1 MTMTSALIS
10 TKKKNDFS
18 SSEQKLH
25 LALSP
30 VLFHIFWWIVILI
43 HLLLAA
49 TSSSIAILYYF
60 ALPKYSFIQWNLP
73 YFGMR
78 IDPEVTVATIVIM
91 TSFAMWHVYL
101 VGRTFYRSYK
111 AKQLAFRNNES
122 DQARNLS
129 NQSTSIANRS
139 SFGRVMNQLRVFQTV
154 VKQLVGLQGRYFD
167 FVFMLDEA
175 TEILIQS
182 YQAYT
187 LSYAAPSIFLNRL
200 LATVVVVN
208 CWSTPL
214 VRYFLRH
221 YESLARFLCMT
232 IDLILDVCAC
242 TVVPFLLFLPYYKMY
257 DPSEFNFPDELWY
270 DPKWMI
276 VGRTELGMIHIASWT
291 QLLAQTLPR
300 LSIMMCLQSMSSLVV
315 KKKGSVFSIVPFNQG
330 STNNTKKDSLLHS
343 RRFKMRLFDGIFIL
357 FGAFVLSMHLIATK
371 SANQSVEGCL
381 TRLFPWQVDNRPV
394 CALFEVNCYR
404 NSGIKNGGDADEIH
418 QALENV
424 YMKSI
429 SYLGINHCGDVSI
442 PPSIQDLKSLYWFD
456 MYNSTIN
463 NWSKEAALTQDHHT
477 QLTTL
482 ILLKVHLIKPGL
494 PDGMLSKNFP
504 QSTIDIEISR
514 VNLNFLPD
522 DLGESWTQYFDTFML
537 EHCGFQTFPEAL
549 NDLSLGGDVSFS
561 WNNFTEIPENALA
574 DTNYFSTLSLAKNPI
589 QTLPLSFSKYHI
601 HYLVLDGTNIT
612 NLPDWVDENFIE
624 NTWILAFDTPL
635 CERLLSASSFSSS
648 SGDVGTQV
656 EVEGVYCDDIWL
668 HEYEMFPL
676 AYYED

>member
-1 MTMTSALIS
+1 
-10 TKKKNDFS
+10 
-18 SSEQKLH
+18 
-25 LALSP
+25 
-30 VLFHIFWWIVILI
+30 
-43 HLLLAA
+43 
-49 TSSSIAILYYF
+49 
-60 ALPKYSFIQWNLP
+60 
-73 YFGMR
+73 
-78 IDPEVTVATIVIM
+78 
-91 TSFAMWHVYL
+91 
-101 VGRTFYRSYK
+101 
-111 AKQLAFRNNES
+111 
-122 DQARNLS
+122 
-129 NQSTSIANRS
+129 
-139 SFGRVMNQLRVFQTV
+139 
-154 VKQLVGLQGRYFD
+154 
-167 FVFMLDEA
+167 
-175 TEILIQS
+175 
-182 YQAYT
+182 
-187 LSYAAPSIFLNRL
+187 
-200 LATVVVVN
+200 
-208 CWSTPL
+208 
-214 VRYFLRH
+214 
-221 YESLARFLCMT
+221 
-232 IDLILDVCAC
+232 
-242 TVVPFLLFLPYYKMY
+242 
-257 DPSEFNFPDELWY
+257 
-270 DPKWMI
+270 
-276 VGRTELGMIHIASWT
+276 
-291 QLLAQTLPR
+291 
-300 LSIMMCLQSMSSLVV
+300 
-315 KKKGSVFSIVPFNQG
+315 
-330 STNNTKKDSLLHS
+330 
-343 RRFKMRLFDGIFIL
+343 
-357 FGAFVLSMHLIATK
+357 
-371 SANQSVEGCL
+371 
-381 TRLFPWQVDNRPV
+381 
-394 CALFEVNCYR
+394 
-404 NSGIKNGGDADEIH
+404 
-418 QALENV
+418 
-424 YMKSI
+424 MKSI